1 MSCTNCGGN
10 NITVKLSEKIVLW
23 SDDESIS
30 PIVLNCVMKN
40 ATQTVI
46 NAPNK
51 IRLTIWDITV
61 KNFNKIKDFIEGN
74 VVDMVQIEGVY
85 HSNFTITRKDKDRF
99 QIIIK

>member
-74 VVDMVQIEGVY
+74 VVDMVQIEGNSY
-85 HSNFTITRKDKDRF
+85 NNFVLKQKSKYKF